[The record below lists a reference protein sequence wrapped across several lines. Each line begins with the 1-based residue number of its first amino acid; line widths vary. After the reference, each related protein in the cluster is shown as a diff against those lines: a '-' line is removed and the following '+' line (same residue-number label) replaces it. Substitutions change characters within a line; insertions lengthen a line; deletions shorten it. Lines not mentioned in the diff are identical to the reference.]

1 MLPRL
6 SPIFWILVI
15 LFSTFGLTSCDKDSE
30 EPLSLH
36 QLENNILN
44 LHYGYTG
51 GVTIIGGDGNY
62 SFSYESPLLK
72 ADNKYEALARRYQLT
87 TTGLRPS
94 DTKRWFRAKPD
105 RPGQY
110 KTDSNE
116 VIYEK

>member
-1 MLPRL
+1 MPPRL
-6 SPIFWILVI
+6 SPILWILVI
-15 LFSTFGLTSCDKDSE
+15 LFPTFGLTSCDKDSE
-30 EPLSLH
+30 DPLSLH
-36 QLENNILN
+36 QVENNIIN

-51 GVTIIGGDGNY
+51 GVTIIEGDGNY

-72 ADNKYEALARRYQLT
+72 ALAWRYQLT
-87 TTGLRPS
+87 TNGLRRS

-116 VIYEK
+116 VTYEK